1 MTNYESGAT
10 TATGAVIGK
19 QIRAVQSEHQA
30 IIRDVL
36 EAADFWGGT
45 RSRVWKQFVADLGRN
60 FQVIYDERNN
70 FKMQA
75 AAPVVESQLSAARQH
90 SPTPTSA
97 LGQRRTAS
105 C

>member
-1 MTNYESGAT
+1 MTNYESGAS

-45 RSRVWKQFVADLGRN
+45 RSRVWKQFVAELGRN
-60 FQVIYDERNN
+60 LQVIYDQRNN

-75 AAPVVESQLSAARQH
+75 AAPVVESELSVARQH
-90 SPTPTSA
+90 SPTWTPL
-97 LGQRRTAS
+97 LGQSRTAS